1 MQRLLIIWVVSALA
15 ISLAFASTPF
25 QPYKEVFNPDLS
37 AWDCELAALTE
48 LEQWVEGTGMSY
60 TELKEANPNLAA
72 HVLPGDQL
80 SQSLLSSTSPD
91 QERLLGIP
99 GFLWGFCCSAV
110 GMFLVYLAIDDPEAK
125 KREGKQ
131 AILGCAVGTLLWTG
145 LYIWLIAYATYY

>member
-1 MQRLLIIWVVSALA
+1 MRRQVIIWVFSALA
-15 ISLAFASTPF
+15 ISQSFASTPF
-25 QPYKEVFNPDLS
+25 QTSREVSNPDLS
-37 AWDCELAALTE
+37 DWDCELAALTE
-48 LEQWVEGTGMSY
+48 LEQWVEETGMSY
-60 TELKEANPNLAA
+60 TELKEANPDLAA
-72 HVLPGDQL
+72 HVLQGDQL
-80 SQSLLSSTSPD
+80 SQSLLASTSPD

-125 KREGKQ
+125 KREGRQ